1 VKGVAEPD
9 RDERLRCR
17 KGGTTV
23 DTSSRARRSVRVTM
37 VVGVVM
43 LLTVF
48 AGAGAGAATPGSAA
62 AHGSNAA
69 STAVAGCG
77 DSAVTDPTD
86 ISVGRKPARCDAGA
100 PAPKP
105 LSRPVTLTV
114 SSSFKLEFIAPLLV
128 GDALG
133 EFKKENININLV
145 NVTFSDAVPQLAS
158 GQIDVAV
165 GGIEGALFN
174 AARQGLPVK
183 MVLGNYFP
191 PDAGKPSVPQTG
203 MWCRRDAFKTPNNPK
218 PAELK
223 GKKVGSA
230 VGKASVS
237 FYYVQQEIRG
247 KFKATDLDIQTIPST
262 DMVQAMKNQALDCA
276 ILLDPLWLQ
285 VSNDPSF
292 VLVATQ
298 TPGEPLGGYF
308 YGKNLLQDRRNV
320 GAAFARAMI
329 RTINTYLTGDYHQNQ
344 QTMDAIS
351 NAINQPVATI
361 QRTPP
366 LQFDWE
372 IRNGTAER
380 VQKVFIDL
388 GVLTFKKPVS
398 DKKVFDRSLYLKAVG
413 KS

>member
-1 VKGVAEPD
+1 
-9 RDERLRCR
+9 
-17 KGGTTV
+17 
-23 DTSSRARRSVRVTM
+23 VTA
-37 VVGVVM
+37 VVGIAT
-43 LLTVF
+43 LLT
-48 AGAGAGAATPGSAA
+48 AIGGAGASTAAPGSGAAYP
-62 AHGSNAA
+62 GSNAA
-69 STAVAGCG
+69 GAGVAGCG
-77 DSAVTDPTD
+77 DRAVTDPTD
-86 ISVGRKPARCDAGA
+86 LNVGRDPARCDAGA

-105 LSRPVTLTV
+105 LSREVTLTV
-114 SSSFKLEFIAPLLV
+114 SSSFRLEFIAPLLV

-145 NVTFSDAVPQLAS
+145 NVTFSDAVPQLAN

-174 AARQGLPVK
+174 AAQQGLPVK

-203 MWCRRDAFKTPNNPK
+203 MWCRRDAFKNQDNPK

-237 FYYVQQEIRG
+237 FYYVQREIRG

-262 DMVQAMKNQALDCA
+262 DMVQAMRNQALDCA

-285 VSNDPSF
+285 VANDPAF

-308 YGKNLLQDRRNV
+308 YGKNLLRDQPRV
-320 GAAFARAMI
+320 GIAFARAMI
-329 RTINTYLTGDYHQNQ
+329 RTINTHLTGDYHQNQ

-366 LQFDWE
+366 LRFDWE

-380 VQKVFIDL
+380 VQRVFIDL
-388 GVLTFKKPVS
+388 DVLTFNRPVA
-398 DKKVFDRSLYLKAVG
+398 DKKVFDRSFYLKAVG
-413 KS
+413 KA

>member
-1 VKGVAEPD
+1 
-9 RDERLRCR
+9 
-17 KGGTTV
+17 
-23 DTSSRARRSVRVTM
+23 
-37 VVGVVM
+37 M
-43 LLTVF
+43 LLLV
-48 AGAGAGAATPGSAA
+48 ASSGAAVGEEASHSATAHAGPGFAPA
-62 AHGSNAA
+62 V
-69 STAVAGCG
+69 AVAGCG
-77 DSAVTDPTD
+77 DNAVTDSAD
-86 ISVGRKPARCDAGA
+86 ISVGRKPARCDTDA

-105 LSRPVTLTV
+105 LAQPVTLTV
-114 SSSFKLEFIAPLLV
+114 SSNFKLEFIAPLLV

-133 EFKKENININLV
+133 EFKKENIDINLV

-183 MVLGNYFP
+183 MVLGNYYP

-203 MWCRRDAFKTPNNPK
+203 MWCRRDAFKNPNRPK

-237 FYYVQQEIRG
+237 FYYVQQELRG

-262 DMVQAMKNQALDCA
+262 DMVQAMKNQAIDCA

-285 VSNDPSF
+285 VANDPSF

-308 YGKNLLQDRRNV
+308 YGKSLLKDRPAV
-320 GAAFARAMI
+320 GRAFARAMI
-329 RTINTYLTGDYHQNQ
+329 RTINTELTGNYHQNQ
-344 QTMDAIS
+344 QTMDALS
-351 NAINQPVATI
+351 NAINQPVANI

-372 IRNGTAER
+372 IRKGTAER
-380 VQKVFIDL
+380 VQRVFIDL
-388 GVLTFKKPVS
+388 GVLTFQKPVPEN
-398 DKKVFDRSLYLKAVG
+398 KVFDRSFYLKAVG
-413 KS
+413 KD